1 MVYACYQPPTLSV
14 AVLREWRCGRSSSR
28 LPRSTS
34 LSAYRSILRSAG
46 LLRPM
51 CQSTSLQ
58 RHSRKTASRPTVHL
72 LAGLAGTATRAVPV
86 CSPFPADA
94 FRADHPNPVPMTA
107 AGAFAFYSSEQLCSE
122 PLSWNGWL
130 NYAFAHHGRDIL
142 RIFKD
147 PLALPGG
154 AMPACICFYCG
165 AIRTGEPCNGLCAT
179 NRVLLASPQIESMT
193 RGLSRTKS

>member
-72 LAGLAGTATRAVPV
+72 LAGLAGASSYSPPLAGRLSATAHLA
-86 CSPFPADA
+86 A
-94 FRADHPNPVPMTA
+94 FLAL
-107 AGAFAFYSSEQLCSE
+107 SSSSALAQ
-122 PLSWNGWL
+122 
-130 NYAFAHHGRDIL
+130 GRDTNVPGRRDL
-142 RIFKD
+142 LTSVYLPTGLKTLLPYQVAPCRPVSASTAVLF
-147 PLALPGG
+147 ALESRVMGS
-154 AMPACICFYCG
+154 AL
-165 AIRTGEPCNGLCAT
+165 RTGCY
-179 NRVLLASPQIESMT
+179 
-193 RGLSRTKS
+193 

>member
-1 MVYACYQPPTLSV
+1 LLSGRPSRRVRRYRAMGGQRIYAATIDGYSV
-14 AVLREWRCGRSSSR
+14 CDGSSALFQKNCIQTDR
-28 LPRSTS
+28 
-34 LSAYRSILRSAG
+34 
-46 LLRPM
+46 
-51 CQSTSLQ
+51 
-58 RHSRKTASRPTVHL
+58 AS

-86 CSPFPADA
+86 CFPFPADA

-130 NYAFAHHGRDIL
+130 NYACAHHGRDIL

-165 AIRTGEPCNGLCAT
+165 AIRTGEPCNGSALRT
-179 NRVLLASPQIESMT
+179 VRL
-193 RGLSRTKS
+193 RGLAECV